1 MLEELLA
8 VIDSVEE
15 TAPFIAAIM
24 VAPFAT

>member
-8 VIDSVEE
+8 VIDAVEV

-24 VAPFAT
+24 KAPFVT